1 MAALMN
7 RWLTVLLLLAFLPT
21 PASKAQT
28 EETGRRPP
36 IYFWGVQQGAAR
48 DAAIEAAVRQRLQE
62 MGETVLP
69 APQGTNPAPCG
80 GPACGLSLRGS
91 LEAPVGQVIGSH
103 IDVAPTGERRV
114 RLWWV
119 ELATA
124 KVVSRGWTC
133 RSCDL
138 VQMLPRETA
147 RLLSAAPSLPADP
160 ADGCE
165 LPRAVEAPAPPSSGR
180 SELVRTA
187 IEQGVVLSLRATEGA
202 RVPTAKLTKKVQE
215 MLLEMGLRAGV
226 RPSAAPG
233 AGGQPDDSAQAVLDI
248 ELAGKPRSHRG
259 AVESVAISLQ
269 AHGRE
274 RRLRFYCP
282 QSGCQDQLER
292 SLRINL
298 GVILGSG
305 ELPLVAAVEVEP
317 PSRCAAPLQPG
328 RLVASLAQTSLP
340 ASSAST
346 AAPDGGGARPQQAE
360 CPQLGS
366 RRGLKIAGGILL
378 GAGLLGFIPSG
389 YFFGVHG
396 TRASDHG
403 CLDQGVDSPCRWNS
417 QGAAIGGT
425 IASGVAVLLGGGILI
440 HAYRP
445 RPPKGNTSCATT
457 TN

>member
-7 RWLTVLLLLAFLPT
+7 RWLTVLLLLAFMPT
-21 PASKAQT
+21 PASGAQA
-28 EETGRRPP
+28 EEAGHRSPV
-36 IYFWGVQQGAAR
+36 FLWGVQQGAAR

-62 MGETVLP
+62 MGETVLS

-91 LEAPVGQVIGSH
+91 PEAPVGRVIGSH
-103 IDVAPTGERRV
+103 IDVASNGERHV

-119 ELATA
+119 DLATA

-165 LPRAVEAPAPPSSGR
+165 PPRAVEAPAPPSSGR
-180 SELVRTA
+180 SDLVRTA

-202 RVPTAKLTKKVQE
+202 HVPTAKLTKKVQE
-215 MLLEMGLRAGV
+215 TLLEMGLRAAV
-226 RPSAAPG
+226 RPWVAPG
-233 AGGQPDDSAQAVLDI
+233 AGGQPNDSAQAVLDI
-248 ELAGKPRSHRG
+248 ELAGQPRSPRG
-259 AVESVAISLQ
+259 AVESIAMSLQ

-298 GVILGSG
+298 SVILDSG

-317 PSRCAAPLQPG
+317 SSHCAAKLPPG
-328 RLVASLAQTSLP
+328 PVVASLPQAPLPTSST
-340 ASSAST
+340 AT
-346 AAPDGGGARPQQAE
+346 AAPDGGGARPQPAE
-360 CPQLGS
+360 CPKLGS
-366 RRGLKIAGGILL
+366 GRGLKIAGGLLL

-389 YFFGVHG
+389 YFFGVHD

-403 CLDQGVDSPCRWNS
+403 CLDQGADSPCRWNS

-445 RPPKGNTSCATT
+445 RPPRGNTSCATT